1 MVLQLADGFASNY
14 PANYGQNAQT
24 GGIVG
29 KSATALQRLD
39 ATFKRIE
46 ALKSLPIV
54 GNAIALI
61 SGLISGN
68 VQQERQLF
76 DAVYNQAKNVEVY
89 SWWRTEGKTGDPYAP
104 LTLEKVEWLT
114 TRLTN
119 AAQTMANRSATSTG
133 GQKRVDQR
141 WAKAYADLAVEVAN
155 DARRLVD
162 SPVMGYGK
170 WIAVAIGGLAL
181 TYFLTRRK

>member
-1 MVLQLADGFASNY
+1 MVLQLADGFSSNY
-14 PANYGQNAQT
+14 PANYGFKTQT

-29 KSATALQRLD
+29 KSETALQRLD

-46 ALKSLPIV
+46 ALKSLPVV

-61 SGLISGN
+61 GGLVAGN

-76 DAVYNQAKNVEVY
+76 AAVYNQAKNVEVY
-89 SWWRTEGKTGDPYAP
+89 NWWKAQGKTGDPYAP

-114 TRLTN
+114 TNLTN

-141 WAKAYADLAVEVAN
+141 WAKAYADLATDIAN
-155 DARRLVD
+155 DARRLID

>member
-1 MVLQLADGFASNY
+1 MAQRGGVIAKSE
-14 PANYGQNAQT
+14 NAM
-24 GGIVG
+24 
-29 KSATALQRLD
+29 QRLD
-39 ATFKRIE
+39 NAFKRIE
-46 ALKSLPIV
+46 ALKSLPVV

-61 SGLISGN
+61 SGLIAGN

-76 DAVYNQAKNVEVY
+76 DAVYAQAKNVEVY
-89 SWWRTEGKTGDPYAP
+89 SWWRAEGKTGDPYAP

-119 AAQTMANRSATSTG
+119 AAQSMANRAAMSTG
-133 GQKRVDQR
+133 GQKRVEQR
-141 WAKAYADLAVEVAN
+141 WAKAYADLATEIAN